1 MARRSSLWIVLF
13 CFLLLH
19 AFPVQAKDSSVKAIL
34 FYDPGC
40 GQCTQ
45 LINDVLPPLLQKY
58 NQNLLILKIDVTNA
72 KGRSLYEAAITAL
85 GIPQDQQN
93 VPLLIVESVY
103 FSGLDTIQSQFP
115 AFIEQSLSQ
124 GGTQWPS
131 FPGMIDTLAK
141 AGLSSTPATPT
152 DKFLADQP
160 ANSLAVV
167 VLVGLIL
174 SLIGSILFTFRAT
187 PKALEAIPGWVFPAL
202 LAVGLGV
209 ASYLSYTELTRSEVF
224 CGGISHCQTVQDS
237 QYSKIMGIISIGEF
251 GVIGYLCIGLA
262 WIIHR
267 LARGMQKEIA
277 AIAMF
282 GFAIFG
288 VSFSIYLTFLEP
300 FVIGATC
307 LWCLT
312 SAIIM
317 GLTLPLTTGPVRAA
331 IQESAASARNLS
343 APEK

>member
-1 MARRSSLWIVLF
+1 MARRSSVWIALF
-13 CFLLLH
+13 CFLLFRT
-19 AFPVQAKDSSVKAIL
+19 APVQAAGPSVKAIL
-34 FYDPGC
+34 FYDPAC

-45 LINDVLPPLLQKY
+45 LINDVLPPLLEKY

-72 KGRSLYEAAITAL
+72 NGRSLYNAAISTL
-85 GIPQDQQN
+85 GIPPAQQS
-93 VPLLIVESVY
+93 VPLMIVETIY
-103 FSGLDTIQSQFP
+103 FSGLESIQSQFP
-115 AFIEQSLSQ
+115 TFIDESLAQ

-131 FPGMIDTLAK
+131 FPGLMDTLAK
-141 AGLSSTPATPT
+141 AGLTTAPATPL

-160 ANSLAVV
+160 ANSLAII

-174 SLIGSILFTFRAT
+174 SLIGSILFAFRAV
-187 PKALEAIPGWVFPAL
+187 PKRLEAIPGWVFPAL
-202 LAVGLGV
+202 LVVGLGV
-209 ASYLSYTELTRSEVF
+209 ASYLTYTELTRSEVF

-251 GVIGYLCIGLA
+251 GVIGYCCIGLA
-262 WIIHR
+262 WIVHR
-267 LARGMQKEIA
+267 LARGLQKEIA

-312 SAIIM
+312 SAVIM

-331 IQESAASARNLS
+331 ILESASSGRNTPVS
-343 APEK
+343 TK